1 MDWNILSWKMVIIEI
16 IEIIETNILSLAFYT
31 IEEKKTSKYFH
42 TKKMCGFFVRSRKK

>member
-1 MDWNILSWKMVIIEI
+1 MDWNILSWKMVI

-42 TKKMCGFFVRSRKK
+42 TKKMCCFFVRSRKK